1 MLAYTALA
9 ALALGLRV
17 SAQSIPAVASAEE
30 LALVGAQFANSGFN
44 LTTNAGFGL
53 DLDAKA
59 LLTVVYGFGAV
70 ENGQE
75 YSVEQVTNAPEIYVT
90 PAQDTAAWFN
100 SSSRYTLTL
109 ADASALGDPD
119 SEGNYRHF
127 LANSETGAAA
137 SGNNLTFSPQDGT
150 VITSYAAPGPLAGS
164 GTHRYAWLLF
174 AQPENFSAP
183 SGLSTAGT
191 APSHWSVSSY
201 VEQTGLQLVAAS
213 FFTVQP
219 NGNPTGSVATT
230 EAVNTATLAVSSAS
244 STGSA
249 SHSDSKSGAHSS
261 TSSGAQP
268 SATGGSGNGAASLSA
283 SVAAGLLGVA
293 GVVVAAL

>member
-1 MLAYTALA
+1 MLAYAALA
-9 ALALGLRV
+9 TLALGLRA
-17 SAQSIPAVASAEE
+17 SAQSIPATASAEQ
-30 LALVGAQFANSGFN
+30 LALVSAQFANSGFN

-75 YSVEQVTNAPEIYVT
+75 YSVDQVSDAPEVYVT
-90 PAQDTAAWFN
+90 PAEDTAAWFN
-100 SSSRYTLTL
+100 STSRYTLTL

-119 SEGNYRHF
+119 AEGNYRHF

-137 SGNNLTFSPQDGT
+137 TGSNLTFTPSDGT
-150 VITSYAAPGPLAGS
+150 VITSYAAPGPLSGS

-183 SGLSTAGT
+183 QGLSTAGT
-191 APSHWSVSSY
+191 APSHWSVNSY
-201 VEQTGLQLVAAS
+201 VQQTGLELVAAS

-219 NGNPTGSVATT
+219 NGNPTGSVASTQ
-230 EAVNTATLAVSSAS
+230 AVNTATLAVSSAS
-244 STGSA
+244 SSAASSGSA
-249 SHSDSKSGAHSS
+249 SHASSGSH

-268 SATGGSGNGAASLSA
+268 TQTGAGSGAASLKTSL
-283 SVAAGLLGVA
+283 VGLLGVA
-293 GVVVAAL
+293 GVAIAAL